1 MPRNRSMR
9 LAALGSTVQ
18 RAASPAYPSSR
29 AAGALR
35 RRLVAAILVVV
46 SLAMLTLYFREA
58 DSGPMHSVQ
67 GAVASVLHPFQVG
80 AERVARP
87 FRDAYGWTAGLVHA
101 RSENERLREDLQRLR
116 LQAIQN
122 QSAAQENVDLRKAL
136 SYISGATFP
145 QDYDGLVAS
154 VTSYATGEWEQSLV
168 ISAGGRNGV
177 GLDDPVVSSDGYLVG
192 QVTKVTRSSA
202 EVTLLTDSTSS
213 VTARD
218 AATGTLGVLEIG
230 EGPDRP
236 FELNRVPKER
246 VVREGDTI
254 VTAGRRFGR
263 LGSMFPR
270 NIPIGSVKGVN
281 QVDIENFQQIQVDPF
296 ADFSSLDTLVVLVP
310 KEQQVRT
317 P

>member
-1 MPRNRSMR
+1 MR

-35 RRLVAAILVVV
+35 RRLVAAVLVVI
-46 SLAMLTLYFREA
+46 SLAMLTVYFREA

-67 GAVASVLHPFQVG
+67 GAAASVLHPFQVG

-87 FRDAYGWTAGLVHA
+87 FRDAYGWAAGLVHA
-101 RSENERLREDLQRLR
+101 RSDNEQLRKDMQVLR

-122 QSAAQENVDLRKAL
+122 STAARENVQLREAL
-136 SYISGATFP
+136 GFISGP
-145 QDYDGLVAS
+145 SYPSGYDHVAAS
-154 VTSYATGEWEQSLV
+154 VTSHAPSEFEQSLV
-168 ISAGGRNGV
+168 ISAGGRDGV
-177 GLDDPVVSSDGYLVG
+177 SPDDPVLSSEGYLVG
-192 QVTKVTRSSA
+192 QVTKITEHSS

-213 VTARD
+213 VTALD
-218 AATGTLGVLEIG
+218 IATNTVGVLEIG

-236 FELNRVPKER
+236 FELNRVPKEK
-246 VVREGDTI
+246 VVKEGDQI

-263 LGSMFPR
+263 LGSMYPQG
-270 NIPIGSVKGVN
+270 IPIGSVKHRS
-281 QVDIENFQQIQVDPF
+281 QTDIENFQQVQVDPF
-296 ADFSSLDTLVVLVP
+296 ADFSSLDVLIVLVP
-310 KEQQVRT
+310 KADTRT

>member
-1 MPRNRSMR
+1 MR

-35 RRLVAAILVVV
+35 RRLVAAVLVVV
-46 SLAMLTLYFREA
+46 SIAMLTLYFREA

-67 GAVASVLHPFQVG
+67 GAVSTVLDPFQVG

-87 FRDAYGWTAGLVHA
+87 FRDAYAWTTGLVHA
-101 RSENERLREDLQRLR
+101 QSENEKLRKDIQLLR

-122 QSAAQENVDLRKAL
+122 QSAAQENVDLRAAL
-136 SYISGATFP
+136 KYISGPAFP
-145 QDYDGLVAS
+145 RDYDGIAAS

-168 ISAGGRNGV
+168 ISAGRRDGV
-177 GLDDPVVSSDGYLVG
+177 SKDDPVLSTDGYLVG
-192 QVTKVTRSSA
+192 QITKVTRTSS

-218 AATGTLGVLEIG
+218 AATDTLGVLEIG

-236 FELNRVPKER
+236 FELNRVQKEK
-246 VVREGDTI
+246 VVRPGDTI

-270 NIPIGSVKGVN
+270 NIPIGSVKHVG
-281 QVDIENFQQIQVDPF
+281 QTDIENFQQIQVDPF
-296 ADFSSLDTLVVLVP
+296 VDFSSLDMLVVLIP
-310 KEQQVRT
+310 KEQRI
-317 P
+317 PAP